1 MTLSEKANYLKG
13 LVDGLGIDDSTPTG
27 KVLLAMNDLLTEL
40 SEKVDAIDA
49 DIDDVVDFCN
59 TLDED
64 MDALEEEVSEIEDDL
79 YGDDEDDEDECDEDC
94 CCDDCGDDCYEV
106 VCPTCGDT
114 IELTEEMVNE
124 GSIVCPN
131 CGENLEFDL
140 EEVEDCDCGCGC
152 DDEK

>member
-1 MTLSEKANYLKG
+1 M
-13 LVDGLGIDDSTPTG
+13 VDGLGIDDSTPTG

-124 GSIVCPN
+124 GSIECPN